1 MSVVAEFA
9 AQLHK
14 KYPAEVQESL
24 QPIAL
29 QSKTEKLRDIQ
40 VAIFDVYGTLINYW
54 EESFRDEEEK
64 QLFIKDVFKRTA
76 EYFGFSDT
84 LEKIDPSKLPEE
96 TLYDF
101 YHGLIAMKHEE
112 GKKGGKTFPEI
123 KIDELWNVILSILIN
138 NGYNLDDHLRGSR
151 KDTAMCIAYFYNFF
165 ALKRGFFPGV
175 VETLKELKANNIKL
189 GIISNAQFYTP
200 IDLSLFL
207 RDQDDKLVDYLE
219 LFEQDF
225 VFFSYEYGV
234 AKPTGIFYERLFDAL
249 YEHSVLPEQTVF
261 IGNDLLLDVKS
272 AQDVGL
278 KGALFTGKSQS
289 TFLHKK
295 GNQIFADIT
304 FDTFPE
310 LLSKISFYEGEKL

>member
-14 KYPAEVQESL
+14 KYPAEVQRDL
-24 QPIAL
+24 TPLAL
-29 QSKTEKLRDIQ
+29 RSKTETLKDIQ
-40 VAIFDVYGTLINYW
+40 VAIFDIYGTVINYW
-54 EESFRDEEEK
+54 DESFRSEEEK

-76 EYFGFSDT
+76 EYFGFVDI

-112 GKKGGKTFPEI
+112 GRKSGKTFPEI
-123 KIDELWNVILSILIN
+123 RVDELWNVILSILIN
-138 NGYNLDDHLRGSR
+138 NGYNLDDYLRGTR

-165 ALKRGFFPGV
+165 ALKRGFFPDV
-175 VETLKELKANNIKL
+175 ISTLKELKANNIKL

-200 IDLSLFL
+200 IDLTLFL

-219 LFEQDF
+219 LFEPDF
-225 VFFSYEYGV
+225 TFFSYEYGV
-234 AKPTGIFYERLFDAL
+234 AKPSGIFYDRLFDAL

-261 IGNDLLLDVKS
+261 IGNDLLLDIKS

-278 KGALFTGKSQS
+278 KAALFTGKKES

-295 GNQIFADIT
+295 ENQVFADIT
-304 FDTFPE
+304 FASFPE
-310 LLSKISFYEGEKL
+310 LLKKISFYAGEKV